1 MKLLLVGG
9 TGVLSSAVTH
19 EALKQGFEVTMINR
33 GKRAIPDGVESLV
46 FDCHDYGGI
55 GNALAGRHFDATIDF
70 LCYSKQELE
79 NSFRLYSRFSSQYL
93 FISSCMVYDTRI
105 GGWMDENSPKVL
117 PMWQYSVGKWDCE
130 LSLIQLAHQSP
141 CKVTVIRPSVTY
153 GDTRIP
159 YGEGPRYGFHWTL
172 AARILARK
180 PIIRWNGGRN
190 RCNVTRVEDFAVG
203 CIGLVGNP
211 AAYGEAFNVC
221 GDETPSWAEV
231 LDALSLAIGKKAQTI
246 DIPSEFYAREW
257 PARAGAILG
266 GRSIDSLCRNDKIKK
281 AVPKFIQTIGLNDG
295 IARTV
300 KAYRERN
307 FQNGIDWRYDADSDR
322 IIDKWCKQ
330 RGIPSKGLNLGFV
343 DYLGNASF
351 RDRMEYAK
359 IRHGDSLAVRTL
371 LRMKRKLA
379 HATILFKC
387 GKK

>member
-1 MKLLLVGG
+1 MNLLLVGG
-9 TGVLSSAVTH
+9 TGVLSSAVTQ

-33 GKRAIPDGVESLV
+33 GKRTIPDGVESLV
-46 FDCHDYGGI
+46 FDCHDYDGI
-55 GNALAGRHFDATIDF
+55 GKALAGHRFDAAIDF
-70 LCYSKQELE
+70 LCFSKQELE
-79 NSFRLYSRFSSQYL
+79 NSFRLYSRFSSQYI
-93 FISSCMVYDTRI
+93 FISSCMVYDTRV
-105 GGWMDENSPKVL
+105 GGWMDEDSPKVL

-130 LSLIQLAHQSP
+130 LALKQLAFQSP
-141 CKVTVIRPSVTY
+141 CNVTVVRPSVTY

-172 AARILARK
+172 VARILAGK

-190 RCNVTRVEDFAVG
+190 HCNVTRVEDFAIG

-211 AAYGEAFNVC
+211 VAYGEAFNIC

-231 LDALSLAIGKKAQTI
+231 LDALSLAVGKKTRTI
-246 DIPSEFYAREW
+246 DIPSEFYAKEW
-257 PARAGAILG
+257 PERAGAILG

-281 AVPKFIQTIGLNDG
+281 AVPGFRQTIGLNKG
-295 IARTV
+295 IAMTV

-330 RGIPSKGLNLGFV
+330 SGIPSKGLNLGFV

-359 IRHGDSLAVRTL
+359 IRHGDSFVARVLRRTKSKLPRIAVF
-371 LRMKRKLA
+371 
-379 HATILFKC
+379 FKF

>member
-19 EALKQGFEVTMINR
+19 EALKQGFEVTMVNR
-33 GKRAIPDGVESLV
+33 GKRTIPNGVESLV
-46 FDCHDYGGI
+46 FDCHNYDGI
-55 GNALAGRHFDATIDF
+55 GKRLAGRHFDAAIDF
-70 LCYSKQELE
+70 LCFSRQELE

-93 FISSCMVYDTRI
+93 FISSCMVYDTRV
-105 GGWMDENSPKVL
+105 GGWMDEGSPKVL
-117 PMWQYSVGKWDCE
+117 PMWRYSIDKWNCE
-130 LSLIQLAHQSP
+130 LALDQLAFQSP
-141 CKVTVIRPSVTY
+141 CKATVIRPSVTY
-153 GDTRIP
+153 DDTRIP

-172 AARILARK
+172 VARILAGK

-203 CIGLVGNP
+203 CIGLIGNP
-211 AAYGEAFNVC
+211 AAYGEAFNIC

-231 LDALSLAIGKKAQTI
+231 LDALSLAIGKKARTI
-246 DIPSEFYAREW
+246 DIPSEFYAKEW
-257 PARAGAILG
+257 PERAGAILG
-266 GRSIDSLCRNDKIKK
+266 GRSIDSLCRNGKIKK
-281 AVPKFIQTIGLNDG
+281 AVPGFRQTIGLANG

-330 RGIPSKGLNLGFV
+330 SGIPSNGLNLRFV

-359 IRHGDSLAVRTL
+359 IRHGDSVSVRL
-371 LRMKRKLA
+371 LRRTKRRLTRIA
-379 HATILFKC
+379 AFFKC